1 MVGYDAFLWL
11 DTMRV
16 YGALQWPI
24 SITTAHEKQHHRMKR
39 IDSFI
44 ACFSISPQNKHQ
56 RNANSQP
63 IKNLL
68 LFDFLVRFLD
78 FFGLNKYFL
87 SIHLVQGQL
96 SVDFYDFHAV
106 KPCAANCPFGG

>member
-1 MVGYDAFLWL
+1 
-11 DTMRV
+11 MRV

-56 RNANSQP
+56 RNANGQP
-63 IKNLL
+63 VKNLL
-68 LFDFLVRFLD
+68 LFDFLVGFLD
-78 FFGLNKYFL
+78 FFGLDKYFL
-87 SIHLVQGQL
+87 SIHLVQG
-96 SVDFYDFHAV
+96 
-106 KPCAANCPFGG
+106 